1 VLPMSLM
8 AGSSLEFD
16 AARLVA
22 LGSRQE
28 QREEPIA
35 IFRLDAIRIDLDGEG
50 ERAIEFAGDALA
62 PMDAHVVR
70 IIHALFAGDADGIG
84 LGLDLQFVLI
94 DARQL
99 HQRQDVVALLK
110 DVDGRKRAAAGG
122 RTLEPVA
129 RKSGFKLPLQAQQCV
144 ERIGKGGDHAAPHA
158 DVLRGEEEIRPW
170 SLAPRAIDLGCPLAL
185 SRGEC

>member
-1 VLPMSLM
+1 L
-8 AGSSLEFD
+8 D
-16 AARLVA
+16 
-22 LGSRQE
+22 RQ
-28 QREEPIA
+28 R
-35 IFRLDAIRIDLDGEG
+35 
-50 ERAIEFAGDALA
+50 ERAIELAGDALA
-62 PMDAHVVR
+62 PMDAYVVR
-70 IIHALFAGDADGIG
+70 IIDALFAGDADCVG
-84 LGLDLQFVLI
+84 LGLDLQFILI

-158 DVLRGEEEIRPW
+158 DMLRGEEESDPW
-170 SLAPRAIDLGCPLAL
+170 STSPLG
-185 SRGEC
+185 